1 MPPRLLLSGSQI
13 STHFR
18 CDNCGIQLD
27 QVSWMQCK
35 HCKEFDLCGRCS
47 DPGYKLSEPTFKAHQ
62 KMHGNIPFDQ
72 DYLTQ
77 IFVGDAEKQGEET
90 RKNRRQREFERILK
104 DKKIQNDFD
113 LAVVMAKLQDPKFGL
128 SASSTQDN
136 EVTSIVLEYNL
147 KAARR
152 KLHVLSLDGGG

>member
-1 MPPRLLLSGSQI
+1 MLK
-13 STHFR
+13 
-18 CDNCGIQLD
+18 N
-27 QVSWMQCK
+27 
-35 HCKEFDLCGRCS
+35 
-47 DPGYKLSEPTFKAHQ
+47 
-62 KMHGNIPFDQ
+62 
-72 DYLTQ
+72 
-77 IFVGDAEKQGEET
+77 QGEET
-90 RKNRRQREFERILK
+90 RKNRRQREFERILN